1 MLDGR
6 LVPIGMWRR
15 PCPYGRAGEYAA
27 GNVHRSAACES
38 YALGRRREY
47 SVRNAGPIYNAGPVR
62 NAGPIYNAGPV
73 RYTGSVRNAGPIRY
87 AGHGAACES
96 YALGRA
102 GNSVRADSVLLYLGY
117 MCGERRRIGRNP
129 TYGSRIRSCL
139 RSILVA

>member
-15 PCPYGRAGEYAA
+15 PRSYGRAGEYAA
-27 GNVHRSAACES
+27 GNVHRNAAGES

-47 SVRNAGPIYNAGPVR
+47 SVCDTGSICYAGPVCYAGPICYTRTVCYARTVRDTGPVC
-62 NAGPIYNAGPV
+62 
-73 RYTGSVRNAGPIRY
+73 YTGHATAY
-87 AGHGAACES
+87 KS
-96 YALGRA
+96 YAPGRA
-102 GNSVRADSVLLYLGY
+102 GNSARTDSVHLYLGY

-129 TYGSRIRSCL
+129 TYGSRFRTCL

>member
-1 MLDGR
+1 MFDGR

-15 PCPYGRAGEYAA
+15 PCSYGRAGEYAA
-27 GNVHRSAACES
+27 GNVHRSAAGES

-47 SVRNAGPIYNAGPVR
+47 SVCDTGSICYARPVR
-62 NAGPIYNAGPV
+62 D
-73 RYTGSVRNAGPIRY
+73 TGSIRY
-87 AGHGAACES
+87 ARPVCDTGSICYARPVCDTGHATAYKS
-96 YALGRA
+96 YASGRA

-117 MCGERRRIGRNP
+117 MCGERRRFGRNP